1 MKNELWKPV
10 SGFNYEVSSFGRVKR
25 DGHILKLLSLPKGY
39 KYVILCKNGKKVH
52 KYIHRL
58 VAEAF
63 IPNPEDKQEVNH
75 KDGDKCNNNMLNLEW
90 STSSQN
96 RKHAYNTLQVGHQ
109 ELITFRGLSMNQRA
123 WAKRLGVKPELISYR
138 LRRGWSV
145 EKTLTA
151 PVRACGRNY

>member
-1 MKNELWKPV
+1 MKNELWRPV
-10 SGFNYEVSSFGRVKR
+10 SGFNYEVSSLGRVKR

-39 KYVILCKNGKKVH
+39 KYVVLCKNGKKVH
-52 KYIHRL
+52 KYVHRL

-96 RKHAYNTLQVGHQ
+96 RKHAYSTLQVGHQ
-109 ELITFRGLSMNQRA
+109 DLITFRGITLNQRA
-123 WAKRLGVKPELISYR
+123 WGEKIGVKPKVISDR
-138 LRRGWSV
+138 FKWGWSV
-145 EKTLTA
+145 EKTLTT
-151 PVRACGRNY
+151 PVRKIKRNY